1 MLYSFGNAILA
12 RLSAWTSPTSTSE
25 KEFTLYIKKIVVF
38 LRFYGL
44 GTLLLGLA
52 EKLMKGL
59 IKKAEAFLPRL
70 RGFTENLTTEYT
82 KRQDV
87 LKIKLEELTV

>member
-1 MLYSFGNAILA
+1 M
-12 RLSAWTSPTSTSE
+12 
-25 KEFTLYIKKIVVF
+25 YIKKIVVF

-52 EKLMKGL
+52 EKLMKGI
-59 IKKAEAFLPRL
+59 IKKVEAILPRL
-70 RGFTENLTTEYT
+70 KTLTEDLTTEYT
-82 KRQDV
+82 NRQNV

>member
-1 MLYSFGNAILA
+1 M
-12 RLSAWTSPTSTSE
+12 
-25 KEFTLYIKKIVVF
+25 YIKKIVVF

-52 EKLMKGL
+52 EKLLKGI
-59 IKKAEAFLPRL
+59 IKKVENIIPQLKT
-70 RGFTENLTTEYT
+70 FTEDLTTEYT
-82 KRQDV
+82 KRQNV

>member
-1 MLYSFGNAILA
+1 MLYSFGNASLHVCL
-12 RLSAWTSPTSTSE
+12 RGLFPKAWSE
-25 KEFTLYIKKIVVF
+25 KGVYMYIKKIVVF

-52 EKLMKGL
+52 EKLMKGI
-59 IKKAEAFLPRL
+59 IKKAEAILPRL
-70 RGFTENLTTEYT
+70 KTLTEDLTTEYT
-82 KRQDV
+82 NRQNV

>member
-12 RLSAWTSPTSTSE
+12 RLSAWTSPTSASE
-25 KEFTLYIKKIVVF
+25 KGVYMYIKKIVVF

-52 EKLMKGL
+52 EKLMKGI
-59 IKKAEAFLPRL
+59 IKKAEAILPRL
-70 RGFTENLTTEYT
+70 KTLTEDLTTEYT
-82 KRQDV
+82 NRQNV